1 MNAFYRTLYGPFH
14 RAAIV
19 MAALLAAGLF
29 AIPAAFADD
38 EWRIVSPDTTIL
50 DSSGAFVRPGE
61 LLLLAPAGAGIL
73 PLIEHFGGVGARGIA
88 LSGFATDRLT
98 GEHGFFSIA
107 TDWDSWRPND
117 VIRCEFS
124 GSNCT
129 LAFDGQAAGVP
140 DGVKISAI
148 AAQVAGGVQ
157 SLYLSFDTTFQ
168 IGSTV
173 FRPAEFARW
182 TGSTLTLALGTAASG
197 ALPNWS
203 VTGASLR
210 PDSVGWH
217 LAFDTGGQMS
227 FPGGI
232 AFFTSDVLRATPT
245 VNAHELRLRSRS
257 LDWEGARIAAWDALD
272 SGRAHFNSF
281 SVIVNHNTNP
291 ALLTVRRAGG
301 SEGLIRLNYATIAG
315 SAQPGIDYVHT
326 AGTLTWNHG
335 AAADQQIAIPI
346 LNTAGGPIDRSFS
359 VILFPDNLWALTD
372 FPATTTLTIPN
383 FDVIFSDSYE

>member
-1 MNAFYRTLYGPFH
+1 MNTFYCTFYSPFQ
-14 RAAIV
+14 RATIV
-19 MAALLAAGLF
+19 LAAVLATGLC
-29 AIPAAFADD
+29 AVPAAGADD
-38 EWRIVSPDTTIL
+38 EWQIVSPDTTIL
-50 DSSGAFVRPGE
+50 DATGAYVRPGE
-61 LLLLAPAGAGIL
+61 LLLLTPDDAGLL
-73 PLIEHFGGVGARGIA
+73 PLIEQFGGAGAKGIA
-88 LSGFATDRLT
+88 LSGFAADRLT

-107 TDWDSWRPND
+107 TDWDIWQPND

-173 FRPAEFARW
+173 FRPAEIARW
-182 TGSTLTLALGTAASG
+182 TGSTLTPALSTEASG
-197 ALPNWS
+197 ALSNWS

-210 PDSVGWH
+210 PGTSGWH
-217 LAFDTGGQMS
+217 LAFDTGGQMP

-232 AFFTSDVLRATPT
+232 QFFTSDVLRATPT

-272 SGRAHFNSF
+272 TGRAHFKSF

-301 SEGLIRLNYATIAG
+301 SEGLIRLSYATVAG
-315 SAQPGIDYVHT
+315 SAQPGVDYVHT

-335 AAADQQIAIPI
+335 AAADQQIVIPI
-346 LNTAGGPIDRSFS
+346 LNIAGGPIDRSFS
-359 VILFPDNLWALTD
+359 VNLFRDNLALID
-372 FPATTTLTIPN
+372 FPSVTTLTIPN
-383 FDVIFSDSYE
+383 SDVTFRDGFE